1 MKGGFVMNEGSK
13 ITDRNDPYLKYAN
26 GVVYDSKTNLEWIA
40 GPAGNISWDKAKKW
54 ANNLE
59 IDGGGWRIPTREE
72 LETLY
77 HEGKGK
83 RNMTPLLETES
94 WWVWSAEED
103 DSSSSSLFDF
113 SRGTRDWHSRTPT
126 VFAVRA
132 RK

>member
-1 MKGGFVMNEGSK
+1 MNEQLEF
-13 ITDRNDPYLKYAN
+13 IERDDHYLKCAN
-26 GVVYDSKTNLEWIA
+26 GVVCDSKTGLEWIA
-40 GPAGNISWDKAKKW
+40 GPAGNIGWEKAKNW
-54 ANNLE
+54 AKNLE
-59 IDGGGWRIPTREE
+59 IDGGGWRIPTRKE

-83 RNMTPLLETES
+83 RSMTPLLETES

-103 DSSSSSLFDF
+103 ENSSSGIFDF

-126 VFAVRA
+126 AFAVRA